1 MKTGDDM
8 GLLELE
14 GMEFYACHGCL
25 ESEKKTGNL
34 FIVDFRAWVDMA
46 GAIQSDALE
55 DAIDYGE
62 IYMTIKKEMQIHSDL
77 LEHLAGRIVHAIER
91 NFPGLSSFSIRVSK
105 RRPPV
110 NGIAAWS
117 RVTLYHGDKNM
128 EGKA

>member
-14 GMEFYACHGCL
+14 GMEFDACHGCL

-62 IYMTIKKEMQIHSDL
+62 IYMTIKKEMQ
-77 LEHLAGRIVHAIER
+77 
-91 NFPGLSSFSIRVSK
+91 
-105 RRPPV
+105 
-110 NGIAAWS
+110 
-117 RVTLYHGDKNM
+117 
-128 EGKA
+128 